1 MDPDFR
7 RKRRISGFLK
17 GKDMSIYD
25 KKLWLNNDVQNRT
38 GLRQIVNGGGASSLV
53 LTTTTGEDRVTIE
66 GTWQEIFDALTSGT
80 PVFIRN
86 GETDINLVVAASS
99 DQAYTVT
106 ISYYDIGALYTAA
119 SADAKP
125 VHIFG

>member
-1 MDPDFR
+1 MSTYE
-7 RKRRISGFLK
+7 KR
-17 GKDMSIYD
+17 
-25 KKLWLNNDVQNRT
+25 LWLNNDVQNRT

-53 LTTTTGEDRVTIE
+53 LTTTVEEDRVTIE
-66 GTWQEIFDALTSGT
+66 ATWQEIFDAMASGT

-86 GETDINLVVAASS
+86 GETDVNLVVAASS

-106 ISYYDIGALYTAA
+106 ISYYDMNTLFTAA